1 MRVALA
7 VEGTRGD
14 VYPMIALAESLAA
27 AGHHVRVCA
36 PPDFRAPVSERG
48 WEFRPVGRSVRE
60 FLTAEAES
68 MTRGALALLRATD
81 RYARDSLAA
90 QFAALP
96 AATEG
101 ADCILAAGV
110 QFAARTAAELHGVP
124 FRYVAYC
131 PVLLPS
137 GDYPPLVVPSQSLP
151 GWGNRALWRLMIATW
166 NRVLG
171 RQFNRERAALGLA
184 PVADVH
190 RHILSARPV
199 LAADADLAPRPL
211 DWTLDV
217 EQVPCLHPIS
227 GPPLPPKLESFL
239 NAGAP
244 PIYLGFGSMTDAR
257 PEATTRALLEAVTS
271 LGRRALISRGW
282 AGLGGGALPEGVF
295 ALGSVSHA
303 RLFPRVAAVVHHGG
317 AGTTTTAARAG
328 VPQVVVPHVLDQF
341 YWARRV
347 SRLGLGP
354 PPLPRVR
361 LRAKQLAAVLGA
373 VLDNDVVVE
382 RARELGE
389 RLRDAHARA
398 PDPARIVELPA
409 GS

>member
-1 MRVALA
+1 MRIALA

-14 VYPMIALAESLAA
+14 VYPMIALAEALAGS
-27 AGHHVRVCA
+27 GHVVRVCA
-36 PPDFRAPVSERG
+36 PPDFRAPVEERG
-48 WEFRPVGRSVRE
+48 WEFRSVGGSVRE
-60 FLTAEAES
+60 TLAAES
-68 MTRGALALLRATD
+68 EALTRGGLALLRASD

-101 ADCILAAGV
+101 VDWILAAGV

-137 GDYPPLVVPSQSLP
+137 GDYPPPVVPSQMLP
-151 GWGNRALWRLMIATW
+151 AWANRGLWQLMIVAW
-166 NRVLG
+166 NRFLG
-171 RQFNRERAALGLA
+171 PHVNRERAALDLA
-184 PVADVH
+184 PVADIH
-190 RHILSARPV
+190 RHVLSARPV
-199 LAADADLAPRPL
+199 LAADAELAPWPR
-211 DWTLDV
+211 DGSVEV

-239 NAGAP
+239 NAGSP
-244 PIYLGFGSMTDAR
+244 PVYLGFGSMTDPR
-257 PEATTRALLEAVTS
+257 PQATTRALLEAVS
-271 LGRRALISRGW
+271 ALGRRALISRGW
-282 AGLGGGALPEGVF
+282 AGLGDGPLPEGVF
-295 ALGSVSHA
+295 AVGSVSHA

-328 VPQVVVPHVLDQF
+328 VPQLVVPHVLDQF

-361 LRAKQLAAVLGA
+361 LTAQRLAATLDSM
-373 VLDNDVVVE
+373 LDNEVLTD
-382 RARELGE
+382 RARELGG
-389 RLRDAHARA
+389 RLRDAHAAA
-398 PDPARIVELPA
+398 PDPARIVA
-409 GS
+409 